1 MDESVNAHW
10 ENTISV
16 EVLEETQSWARISGL
31 PTGLKQQAWAD
42 INKNSPPLAT
52 LLKDPLLHE
61 IVRMFDA
68 EIFVEAEI
76 VPGLP
81 VERLRGRTS

>member
-1 MDESVNAHW
+1 MGETVNAHW
-10 ENTISV
+10 EDTISV

-31 PTGLKQQAWAD
+31 PAGLKQQAWAD

-61 IVRMFDA
+61 IVRLFDA
-68 EIFVEAEI
+68 EIFVESEL

-81 VERLRGRTS
+81 VERLRGRNG